1 MKLGKK
7 TLSVI
12 LSLAMVSSLAATAA
26 VSTSATTAKTT
37 QKTASSFSWDNASV
51 YFLLTD
57 RFNNGNTSNDHSY
70 NRGLNQDGTVAT
82 TMNTDAACFQGGDFK
97 GITEKIK
104 AGYFND
110 LGVNA
115 LWVSAPYEQ
124 SHGYTTGSDGKK
136 SFPHYAYHGY
146 YVLDYTETDA
156 NFGTKEEFKEM
167 VDTAHQY
174 GIRIVLDVVMN
185 HPGYA
190 TMYDMNEYSYGVLN
204 KNWESV
210 YYDWANI
217 GDSYYNKIN
226 YDVDADK
233 WAKWWGPSWIRAGIK
248 GYVAG
253 DDNDLTMGLD
263 YLPDFKTES
272 KEEVDIPE
280 LLKTKWTMEGT
291 LTEKTADLDA
301 WFTET
306 GYAKTARN
314 YQIYWLSSWVREYG
328 VDGFRCDTAKH
339 VEKEAWGALKTECAK
354 AFDEWKTNNPDK
366 VLDDN
371 SFWMTGENYGMGL
384 DSSSDYYTTG
394 GFDSMI
400 NFTNGGG
407 VPKLEKI
414 AATYQDYADQI
425 NSNDNFNVLT
435 YISSHDDTLANYGT
449 NKDMY
454 YQGTA
459 FQLLPGAIQIYYGD
473 ESNRTR
479 LSSVK
484 LEDGT
489 RISLG
494 DHSLRS
500 FMNWDSTDNDL
511 LAHWQKVGQF
521 RNNHVA
527 VGGGT
532 HTSVTSSDA
541 NGVAFTRT
549 YDKNG
554 VTDAVAAVIAST
566 ADTDVTVAV
575 GSIFADGTEVVNA
588 YDGTKSVVANG
599 SVTFNSGANKTILIE
614 EYKEEAPTEAPTD
627 APTEAPTT
635 APTEEPTEAP
645 TGEVTDTPTEVPTEL
660 PTSQATVAPTD
671 ADTVTPTDKGTNK
684 AEDATTGT
692 DKKDNSSTTSNK
704 NTSTG
709 KVATGDSSAVAMLIA
724 MLIAAGGAI
733 VATKKK
739 ITE

>member
-12 LSLAMVSSLAATAA
+12 LSLAMVSTLAVTASF
-26 VSTSATTAKTT
+26 STSAVAPKT

-57 RFNNGNTSNDHSY
+57 RFNNGDTSNDHSY
-70 NRGLNQDGTVAT
+70 NRGLNQDGSVVT
-82 TMNTDAACFQGGDFK
+82 TMNTNAACFQGGDFK

-115 LWVSAPYEQ
+115 IWVSAPYEQ
-124 SHGYTTGSDGKK
+124 SHGYTVATDGKK
-136 SFPHYAYHGY
+136 SFPHYGYHGY

-167 VDTAHQY
+167 VDTAHKY

-217 GDSYYNKIN
+217 NSNYYGKIN
-226 YDVDADK
+226 YNTGAEK
-233 WAKWWGPSWIRAGIK
+233 WAKWWGADWIRAGIV

-253 DDNDLTMGLD
+253 DDSDLTTGLD

-272 KEEVDIPE
+272 TKEVDIPE
-280 LLKTKWTMEGT
+280 LLRTKWTKEGT
-291 LTEKTADLDA
+291 LAEKTAELDA
-301 WFTET
+301 WFAKT

-314 YQIYWLSSWVREYG
+314 HQIYWLSSWVREYG

-339 VEKEAWGALKTECAK
+339 VEKEAWGALKAECTK

-366 VLDDN
+366 VMDDN

-400 NFTNGGG
+400 NFSNGGG
-407 VPKLEKI
+407 VPKLDKI
-414 AATYQDYADQI
+414 AATYQNYADQI
-425 NSNDNFNVLT
+425 NTNDNFNVLT
-435 YISSHDDTLANYGT
+435 YISSHDDTLANYGA
-449 NKDMY
+449 NKDMF

-473 ESNRTR
+473 ETNRTR
-479 LSSVK
+479 LSSIK

-489 RISLG
+489 RIALE

-500 FMNWDSTDNDL
+500 FMNWDSKDNDL
-511 LAHWQKVGQF
+511 LAHWQKVGKF

-527 VGGGT
+527 VGAGA
-532 HTSVTSSDA
+532 HASITSSDA

-554 VTDAVAAVIAST
+554 VKDSIAAVIAST
-566 ADTDVTVAV
+566 ADVDVTVEV
-575 GSIFADGTEVVNA
+575 GSIFEDGTEVVNA
-588 YDGTKSVVANG
+588 YDGTKAVVANG

-614 EYKEEAPTEAPTD
+614 EFVEEAPTEAPTEEPTEAQTM
-627 APTEAPTT
+627 APTEAPTE
-635 APTEEPTEAP
+635 APTAEVPTEAP
-645 TGEVTDTPTEVPTEL
+645 TEVPTAE
-660 PTSQATVAPTD
+660 STVAPTED
-671 ADTVTPTDKGTNK
+671 KTEAPTDKGTDKKEDSTSATDKSDSTSNDK
-684 AEDATTGT
+684 AE
-692 DKKDNSSTTSNK
+692 NS
-704 NTSTG
+704 STG
-709 KVATGDSSAVAMLIA
+709 KVATGDSSAIAVLIA
-724 MLIAAGGAI
+724 MLMSAGTAI
-733 VATKKK
+733 VALKRK
-739 ITE
+739 IKE